1 MLSLPVMHTRHTS
14 RNRQCRNTFTS
25 LRTSCV
31 RVSVNMQTTVYLLSN
46 AGSSQQHILS
56 YSLIRLSFAFQQL
69 LFPISRKIVTDQ
81 CCCCCCCCCYFYP
94 RICPGYIPYKSE
106 SGSIRFVTL
115 QFTKCSPHTV
125 IDVVLRFY
133 ILLMMFT
140 FQFHSYVCFCVLRG
154 K

>member
-14 RNRQCRNTFTS
+14 RNQQCRNTFTS

-115 QFTKCSPHTV
+115 PKCFT
-125 IDVVLRFY
+125 VLTQWKQQN
-133 ILLMMFT
+133 T
-140 FQFHSYVCFCVLRG
+140 FFAIYKMQSSYSD
-154 K
+154 